1 MKLLNS
7 ALLRLRPMVRDD
19 LEVVLAWRNSER
31 IRQVM
36 YTDHVITRDE
46 HYAWFERVTR
56 DNVSMHFVFECEDRP
71 LGVVNVVDIDR
82 RNLRCVW
89 GFYIGEENAPR
100 GSGTAMGY
108 LALDHLFEK
117 EGFHRIMGEAL
128 ADNEA
133 SIKYHRRLG
142 FVEEGRLVDHVVK
155 NGRFTDVVSFALI
168 DRVWRATRDDLA
180 ATIFAGSV

>member
-1 MKLLNS
+1 MKLLDP
-7 ALLRLRPMVRDD
+7 ALLRLRPMGWDD

-31 IRQVM
+31 IRQAM
-36 YTDHVITRDE
+36 YTDQIITRDE

-56 DNVSMHFVFECEDRP
+56 DNVTMHFVFECEDRP
-71 LGVVNVVDIDR
+71 LGVVNVVNIDR

-89 GFYIGEENAPR
+89 GFYIGEEASPR

-108 LALDHLFEK
+108 LALEHLFEK
-117 EGFHRIMGEAL
+117 EGFHRVMGEAL

-133 SIKYHRRLG
+133 SIKYHLRLG

-155 NGRFTDVVSFALI
+155 NGRYVDVISFAII
-168 DRVWRATRDDLA
+168 DRVWRATRGDVA
-180 ATIFAGSV
+180 ATTFAGSV

>member
-1 MKLLNS
+1 MFRQEKC
-7 ALLRLRPMVRDD
+7 RLRRMEHSD
-19 LEVVLAWRNSER
+19 LDLVLRWRNSER
-31 IRQVM
+31 IRQAM

-56 DNVSMHFVFECEDRP
+56 DGVSMHFVFEYEGRP
-71 LGVVNVVDIDR
+71 LGVVNVGDIDR

-89 GFYIGEENAPR
+89 GFYIGEETAPS

-108 LALDHLFEK
+108 LALEHLFEK
-117 EGFHRIMGEAL
+117 EGFHRVMGEAL

-133 SIKYHRRLG
+133 SIKYHLRLG

-155 NGRFTDVVSFALI
+155 NGRYTDVISFAII
-168 DRVWRATRDDLA
+168 DRVWRATRGDVA
-180 ATIFAGSV
+180 AMIFAGSK

>member
-1 MKLLNS
+1 MLKREDCRFRRMERSDLDLV
-7 ALLRLRPMVRDD
+7 LR
-19 LEVVLAWRNSER
+19 WRNSER
-31 IRQVM
+31 IREAM

-56 DNVSMHFVFECEDRP
+56 NNATMHFVFEREGRP

-89 GFYIGEENAPR
+89 GFYIGEEDAPR

-108 LALDHLFEK
+108 LALECLFEN
-117 EGFHRIMGEAL
+117 EGLHRIIGEAL

-142 FVEEGRLVDHVVK
+142 FVEEGRLVEHVVK
-155 NGRFTDVVSFALI
+155 NGRYMDVISFAII
-168 DRVWRATRDDLA
+168 DRVWRATKDSLA
-180 ATIFAGSV
+180 ATIFTRSA